1 MRSIGIDIGEYSI
14 KVVELIQNKKNIAIN
29 QVHEKVLNLSGSDQ
43 DRELEVIEFI
53 RGLVSS
59 QDFSSTRI
67 IMMVRQDKVTSRHK
81 IFPFSDRLKIQ
92 KSLSFEMEE
101 DIPFDTDSCVFESK
115 LIRTQGSAAE
125 ILANAVP
132 KKNIERIISL
142 ASDFGIELHA
152 VTIEGLAF
160 ANLIEH
166 WDQPVPDSPND
177 FVAEEIEKPLK
188 KIQIILNIGHKKTLL
203 TAFDNNRLIFTRSL
217 FWGGDQLIQDIIK
230 RYQVPALDAVRTL
243 QTQGQLLLSKKGAS
257 FEQSQLSDILSKS
270 LRDLVRDLQMSLL
283 ELQSEHHAEV
293 TDIYLTG
300 GTSLIQ
306 NLGGFLTQ
314 NLEIKC
320 NPIPLLQNYVDSFA
334 SLGLDAAQGVDAR
347 YNMAVGIA
355 LEAYKKPRNPA
366 ANLLK
371 GEFAKQ
377 NNRLHFLWQQWGSV
391 AQVAAACLFVL
402 FIWSS
407 FRETFSTTLVERGDE
422 VLKAQAKTVARLPR
436 KQLNEA
442 GVKKYIREN
451 KKKASELKLIAQ
463 VAQMNSALEI
473 LKKVSDSAPGRDRI
487 KIDIMNFQVK
497 DDLVQIIGYA
507 TTPQEINLLSQNLK
521 SMTSDGQVT
530 SQPANLSAMPHRTA
544 FHISFKADRGLVK

>member
-1 MRSIGIDIGEYSI
+1 M
-14 KVVELIQNKKNIAIN
+14 
-29 QVHEKVLNLSGSDQ
+29 
-43 DRELEVIEFI
+43 
-53 RGLVSS
+53 
-59 QDFSSTRI
+59 
-67 IMMVRQDKVTSRHK
+67 
-81 IFPFSDRLKIQ
+81 
-92 KSLSFEMEE
+92 
-101 DIPFDTDSCVFESK
+101 
-115 LIRTQGSAAE
+115 
-125 ILANAVP
+125 
-132 KKNIERIISL
+132 
-142 ASDFGIELHA
+142 
-152 VTIEGLAF
+152 
-160 ANLIEH
+160 
-166 WDQPVPDSPND
+166 
-177 FVAEEIEKPLK
+177 
-188 KIQIILNIGHKKTLL
+188 L

-230 RYQVPALDAVRTL
+230 RYQVPALDSVRTL